1 MRKVNRKN
9 LSKFWDKLSKMGRS
23 SSALYQGRCEKQVFV
38 SRVSRIL
45 FKEPTA
51 LRILFS
57 DSDDY
62 DYILTHPEM
71 NVTAHSMQDK
81 GKRKYKVYS
90 LDYALGYGDE
100 LTLTFLNH
108 KGNRKTK
115 NLHYNDILGIMF
127 QTITVGHYHN
137 IIKKFLVPLS
147 VRFERKH
154 MRYKGGLKGSEHAKF
169 ISKVKIK
176 DSKGLE
182 EIKDYLDSLYN
193 FKLNE
198 KVGFDVGDDY
208 WMIDV
213 KSMTEKERDELINR
227 PMGEHS
233 YLNNVYT
240 LVKELL

>member
-1 MRKVNRKN
+1 MRKVNRKK
-9 LSKFWDKLSKMGRS
+9 LSKFWYKLSKMGRS
-23 SSALYQGRCEKQVFV
+23 SSELYQGRCEKQVFV
-38 SRVSRIL
+38 SRVSRLL

-51 LRILFS
+51 LKILFS

-62 DYILTHPEM
+62 DYILTYPEL

-81 GKRKYKVYS
+81 EKRKYKVYS
-90 LDYALGYGDE
+90 LDFVLGFGEE
-100 LTLTFLNH
+100 LSLTFLDH
-108 KGNRKTK
+108 QGNKK
-115 NLHYNDILGIMF
+115 NKKLLYNDILGIMF
-127 QTITVGHYHN
+127 QKITFGHYNN

-154 MRYKGGLKGSEHAKF
+154 MRYKSGLKGSEHAKF

-176 DSKGLE
+176 DTRGLV
-182 EIKDYLDSLYN
+182 EIRDYLDSLYN

-198 KVGFDVGDDY
+198 KVGFDLDDDY

-213 KSMTEKERDELINR
+213 KSMTEEERDELINR